1 MSLTPSTGEHWAG
14 IQALL
19 VDFDGVIIDSEYA
32 HYQAWR
38 DAFRAHGLWL
48 STDAWADHWA
58 VRDHS
63 GKPPIT
69 AVLEKRLGA
78 PLADA
83 EGLIREVREHY
94 RTLVASL
101 PARRG
106 IKGWL
111 CEAAARQ
118 VRCAV
123 VTDSRADHVH
133 TVLDRLR
140 LTGLIETVIGRD
152 GSRARKPAPDTYRA
166 ALAHLGVPTER
177 AVAIE
182 DSPHGIA
189 ASRAAGLRCLAA
201 PHKITNHL
209 LQPGPG
215 TVIIDP
221 ATMSLDRA
229 LALLAHPRHTAG
241 APRRSGEQTLRR
253 IHASLTGLAVGDALG
268 KVIDKRVV
276 DQLDPETHALL
287 DAFADGGPP
296 PVLFRGRITDDTVL
310 TLTFVRAITTTGTVS
325 RAALEDELRAVNPN
339 GGRQIYKLK
348 AASGPLH
355 VAEDGDTN
363 GCVPRSATLGYL
375 YGPDEAGDLSY
386 DVLKT
391 VTLTHAHPDAVM
403 AALLFALALSHAV
416 TGDNPSDALQ
426 TIRTA
431 LPHLVRIAGGGHAVA
446 GAIVGRTARREGAAS
461 AGALAD
467 RLEQTVGMGVAAR
480 SSAVAGIVLGLSGFP
495 PQHVLPRL
503 FRRQGQGDLDSV
515 AAIYGALAGAFRPET
530 IPAAWGA
537 VIEQYNGISFTDVAR
552 SLHQFRT
559 RASR

>member
-1 MSLTPSTGEHWAG
+1 MSPISGGHWAG
-14 IQALL
+14 IEALL

-58 VRDHS
+58 LRDHS

-78 PLADA
+78 PLEDA
-83 EGLIREVREHY
+83 VGLIREVRQHY
-94 RTLVASL
+94 RALVASL

-106 IKGWL
+106 IEGWL
-111 CEAAARQ
+111 REAAAHR

-123 VTDSRADHVH
+123 VTDGRADHVH
-133 TVLDRLR
+133 AVLDRLQ
-140 LTGLIETVIGRD
+140 LTHLVETVIGRD
-152 GSRARKPAPDTYRA
+152 RSRARKPAPDTYRA
-166 ALAHLGVPTER
+166 ALTHLGVPAER
-177 AVAIE
+177 AVAVE

-189 ASRAAGLRCLAA
+189 ASRAADVRCLAA

-215 TVIIDP
+215 TVVIDP
-221 ATMSLDRA
+221 CAVSLDRA
-229 LALLAHPRHTAG
+229 LALLARPQRTPG
-241 APRRSGEQTLRR
+241 APRRGGEDVLRR
-253 IHASLTGLAVGDALG
+253 IRASLTGLALGDAVG
-268 KVIDKRVV
+268 KVIDKRAAA
-276 DQLDPETHALL
+276 QLDPETHSLV
-287 DAFADGGPP
+287 DAFADGGRPP
-296 PVLFRGRITDDTVL
+296 ELFRGRITDDTVL
-310 TLTFVRAITTTGTVS
+310 TLAFARTITATGTVS
-325 RAALEDELRAVNPN
+325 RAALEDELRALNPN

-348 AASGPLH
+348 AAAGPLH

-375 YGPDEAGDLSY
+375 YGPGEVGDLGY

-403 AALLFALALSHAV
+403 AALVFAIAVSHAV
-416 TGDNPSDALQ
+416 AGDSPCDALH

-431 LPHLVRIAGGGHAVA
+431 LSHLVRLAGGGQAVA
-446 GAIVGRTARREGAAS
+446 EAVVEHSTRGKETTSAS
-461 AGALAD
+461 ALAD
-467 RLEQTVGMGVAAR
+467 HLEQAVGMGVKAR
-480 SSAVAGIVLGLSGFP
+480 SSAVAGIVLGLSGLP
-495 PQHVLPRL
+495 PQDVLPSL
-503 FRRQGQGDLDSV
+503 FRRQGPGDLDSV
-515 AAIYGALAGAFRPET
+515 AAVYGALAGAFRPEI

-537 VIEQYNGISFTDVAR
+537 VIEQYNGISFTGMAHGI
-552 SLHQFRT
+552 HQVRT
-559 RASR
+559 GAASR